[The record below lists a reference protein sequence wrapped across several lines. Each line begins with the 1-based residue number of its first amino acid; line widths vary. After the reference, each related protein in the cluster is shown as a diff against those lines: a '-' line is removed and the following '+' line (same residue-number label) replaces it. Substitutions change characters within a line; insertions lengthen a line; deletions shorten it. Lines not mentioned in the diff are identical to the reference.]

1 MKQKNINK
9 FYYRDPLQYKGYLQY
24 LTSHLNYL
32 SVKLGIRGIYIFL
45 KKYLFLGKIIKFVRF
60 IFIWVQTSTY
70 LIFFSAFF
78 LFLIP
83 LFILVFLILFLF
95 SVCRHKRSNRL
106 FAHLIKDHNFL
117 IYFSD
122 IPQNMAK
129 ESDGKNTVFI
139 TVVKNPVAMLPYAIK
154 KHDGDHYIIS
164 LSYFYDL
171 KKHIL
176 DTNTEKV
183 KYEGEK

>member
-1 MKQKNINK
+1 MKHKNKNQ

-24 LTSHLNYL
+24 LASHLNYL
-32 SVKLGIRGIYIFL
+32 SVKLGIRGIYLFL
-45 KKYLFLGKIIKFVRF
+45 KKYLFLGKIIKIVRF

-83 LFILVFLILFLF
+83 IFILVFLILFLF
-95 SVCRHKRSNRL
+95 SVCRHKKLNRM
-106 FAHLIKDHNFL
+106 FARLITDHN
-117 IYFSD
+117 ISVSFSD
-122 IPQNMAK
+122 TTKSNEEEYQR
-129 ESDGKNTVFI
+129 ENTVFI
-139 TVVKNPVAMLPYAIK
+139 TVVKNPIALLPHAIK
-154 KHDGDHYIIS
+154 KQDKNNYLVS

-176 DTNTEKV
+176 DTNSEKV